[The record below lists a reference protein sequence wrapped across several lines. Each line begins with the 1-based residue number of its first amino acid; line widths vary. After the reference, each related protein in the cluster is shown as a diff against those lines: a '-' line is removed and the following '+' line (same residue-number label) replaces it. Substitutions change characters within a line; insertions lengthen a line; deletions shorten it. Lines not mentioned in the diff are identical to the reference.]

1 LDRID
6 LQIEVVPVHYEVLT
20 SQATIENSATIRNRV
35 IQARLVQKNRFSDRP
50 EINTNAQMQP
60 KDLINWAQIDKESAL
75 LLKGAMEKFHLSAR
89 AHDRIIKVA
98 RTIADLEGL
107 KNIQNQHISE
117 AIQYRTL
124 DRASWGQSF

>member
-1 LDRID
+1 M
-6 LQIEVVPVHYEVLT
+6 
-20 SQATIENSATIRNRV
+20 
-35 IQARLVQKNRFSDRP
+35 QARLIQKNRFSDRP
-50 EINTNAQMQP
+50 AINTNAQMQP
-60 KDLINWAQIDKESAL
+60 KDLLNWAQIDKDTAL
-75 LLKGAMEKFHLSAR
+75 LLKVAMEKFHLSAR